1 MRRTITP
8 SRRRSSTATKT
19 MTRRD
24 TIVTALGASTGL
36 VLGLHSAPADP
47 EGASVEIAKFSRGMN
62 GRSGGITIDLPAIA
76 ENGNSVP
83 LALVIDSPMTVEDHV
98 TDVLLIAERNPRP
111 VIATFHFTP
120 LMGRAEASTRIRLA
134 ATQNVTVL
142 AKTSRGELLVDQ
154 RPVKVT
160 IGGCGG

>member
-1 MRRTITP
+1 M
-8 SRRRSSTATKT
+8 SRSRSASGTQT

-24 TIVTALGASTGL
+24 ALATALAVGTGV
-36 VLGLHSAPADP
+36 VLGLRSASADP
-47 EGASVEIAKFSRGMN
+47 SQASAEIAKFSF
-62 GRSGGITIDLPAIA
+62 GRTATAGRITIDLPVIA

-83 LALVIDSPMTVEDHV
+83 LSVVVDSPMTDDDHV
-98 TDVLLIAERNPRP
+98 TEVLLIAERNPRP
-111 VIATFHFTP
+111 VIVTFHFTP
-120 LMGRAEASTRIRLA
+120 MMGRAEASTRIRLA